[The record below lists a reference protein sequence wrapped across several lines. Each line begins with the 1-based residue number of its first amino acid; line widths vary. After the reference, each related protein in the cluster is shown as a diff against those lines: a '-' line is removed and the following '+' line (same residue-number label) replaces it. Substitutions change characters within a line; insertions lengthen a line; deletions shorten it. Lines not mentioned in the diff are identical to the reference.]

1 MTLLLSLTTTVD
13 PSEKL
18 QRNLCKMNFTA
29 CMWDGNVFNWWDWRL
44 LWTLHTAKTDKNLGV
59 KYLMNETSKA
69 TRMNSNSNLCL
80 TVKI

>member
-29 CMWDGNVFNWWDWRL
+29 CMWDGNVFNSLDWRL

-59 KYLMNETSKA
+59 KYLMNEISKA
-69 TRMNSNSNLCL
+69 IRMNSNSNLCL